1 MPPSNFEQM
10 GLHYVNMVSLTF
22 FLSQAWQWVAD
33 TGVNLVIILVLAL
46 LVPRAGR
53 FAERR
58 IEHNVKESVD
68 EDQGKTHLAFAG
80 VAIYVAQIV
89 AYFLLSIWFL
99 QEIGFSLAGAAIP
112 ATVVSA
118 AIGFGA
124 QSIIADF
131 LAGFFV
137 LTEKQYGVGDWV
149 RFVGNGVE
157 VEGTVIQVTMRAT
170 QIRTLKQ
177 ETVIVPNS
185 TARVS
190 INTSNFWSR
199 AVIVM
204 PVPLLGSSS
213 PADAADRAEA
223 ATRRAL
229 EREEIAEDLIGELEV
244 QPAVEVTPPATVGM
258 PWTVDMRFMVQ
269 VEAGTQWQVERTVR
283 MSILEE
289 FWDEYGSATTVTGTL
304 TDSVLRSAEA
314 AAPPEQTVA
323 AHRAAVDAS
332 APADKTDDRP
342 VAERPPRDADE
353 DLPAE
358 HSTVPAGYETP
369 SGKDPAADQG
379 GAGLTTEDSEAKTV
393 KSEAVTDADDDGH
406 PATVVMGSTAA
417 GATKIAGPARDETVP
432 DAEEEEKEEEDPSS
446 LTGWRRTITWGGN
459 MRLSTAFLLLGLL
472 VLLVLRLL
480 TASAETAD
488 GERVSG
494 PLAPRPI
501 SIGDTSAEED
511 LEPAEEPQ
519 QQQQQPVTPTEQ
531 DQIPATPA
539 PTLGTPNPNAPGEQ
553 PTPTNSPNAPQQP
566 QQDSP
571 GIQQTQPQGSPAPQE
586 QTATQQQTEPMSPSA
601 GTNQNYFGGTGGG
614 AGAGAESET
623 GLQ

>member
-1 MPPSNFEQM
+1 
-10 GLHYVNMVSLTF
+10 MVSLTF

-33 TGVNLVIILVLAL
+33 TGINLAIILVLAL

-80 VAIYVAQIV
+80 VAVYIAQIV
-89 AYFLLSIWFL
+89 AFFLLSIWFL
-99 QEIGFSLAGAAIP
+99 QQIGFSLAGAAIP

-149 RFVGNGVE
+149 RFVGNGIE

-177 ETVIVPNS
+177 ETIIVANS

-229 EREEIAEDLIGELEV
+229 EREEIADDLIGELEV
-244 QPAVEVTPPATVGM
+244 QPAVDVTPPATVGM
-258 PWTVDMRFMVQ
+258 PWTVDMRFMIQ
-269 VEAGTQWQVERTVR
+269 VHAGTQWQVERTVR

-314 AAPPEQTVA
+314 ATPPEHTA
-323 AHRAAVDAS
+323 AARRAAVDKPTPTDETDAL
-332 APADKTDDRP
+332 PA
-342 VAERPPRDADE
+342 AGHPPRDDEE

-379 GAGLTTEDSEAKTV
+379 GAGLTAEDSEARTV
-393 KSEAVTDADDDGH
+393 KSSAVTGADEGGD

-417 GATKIAGPARDETVP
+417 ATTKIAGPARDELVP
-432 DAEEEEKEEEDPSS
+432 DEDTATDAEEKEEEDATP

-472 VLLVLRLL
+472 GLLVLRLL
-480 TASAETAD
+480 MASAETAD

-501 SIGDTSAEED
+501 NIGGTSAEED
-511 LEPAEEPQ
+511 LEPVEEP

-531 DQIPATPA
+531 DQIPAPTPT

-553 PTPTNSPNAPQQP
+553 QTPTNPPNVPQQP

-571 GIQQTQPQGSPAPQE
+571 GVQQTQPQDSPAQQE
-586 QTATQQQTEPMSPSA
+586 QTATQQQTEPMSPTA
-601 GTNQNYFGGTGGG
+601 GTNQNYLGGTDGG
-614 AGAGAESET
+614 AGTGAESET

>member
-1 MPPSNFEQM
+1 
-10 GLHYVNMVSLTF
+10 MVSLSF

-33 TGVNLVIILVLAL
+33 TGINLAIILVLAL

-58 IEHNVKESVD
+58 IERNVKESVD
-68 EDQGKTHLAFAG
+68 EEQGKTHLAFAG
-80 VAIYVAQIV
+80 VAIYVAQII
-89 AYFLLSIWFL
+89 AFFLLSIWFL

-177 ETVIVPNS
+177 ETVIIPNS

-213 PADAADRAEA
+213 PAEAADRAEA

-229 EREEIAEDLIGELEV
+229 EREEIADDLIGELEV

-269 VEAGTQWQVERTVR
+269 VEAGTQWQVERAVR

-304 TDSVLRSAEA
+304 TDTVLRSAEA
-314 AAPPEQTVA
+314 AAPPEHTA
-323 AHRAAVDAS
+323 THRAAVDDADADARPS
-332 APADKTDDRP
+332 AGQ
-342 VAERPPRDADE
+342 PPRDDEE

-369 SGKDPAADQG
+369 SGKDPAAEQG
-379 GAGLTTEDSEAKTV
+379 GAGITVEDSEARTV
-393 KSEAVTDADDDGH
+393 KSASVADADKDAD

-417 GATKIAGPARDETVP
+417 ATTKIAGPARDEQVP
-432 DAEEEEKEEEDPSS
+432 DQDADTAADEKEEDASS

-480 TASAETAD
+480 MTSAETAD

-501 SIGDTSAEED
+501 NVGSTSGEED
-511 LEPAEEPQ
+511 LEPVEEP

-531 DQIPATPA
+531 NQIPATPT
-539 PTLGTPNPNAPGEQ
+539 PTLGTPTPNAPGEQ
-553 PTPTNSPNAPQQP
+553 QTPTTSPNTPQQP
-566 QQDSP
+566 QQNSP
-571 GIQQTQPQGSPAPQE
+571 GIQQTQPQDSPAQQE
-586 QTATQQQTEPMSPSA
+586 QTATQQQTEPMSPTA
-601 GTNQNYFGGTGGG
+601 GTNQNFLGGTGGADG
-614 AGAGAESET
+614 TGAESET
-623 GLQ
+623 GPQ

>member
-1 MPPSNFEQM
+1 MT
-10 GLHYVNMVSLTF
+10 SLTI

-33 TGVNLVIILVLAL
+33 TGINLALIFVLAL

-177 ETVIVPNS
+177 ETVIIPNS

-213 PADAADRAEA
+213 PADAAARAEA

-229 EREEIAEDLIGELEV
+229 ENEDIADDLIGELEV

-314 AAPPEQTVA
+314 AAPPEETIAARRTVVEDVP
-323 AHRAAVDAS
+323 RTDETEQLPAS
-332 APADKTDDRP
+332 ARP
-342 VAERPPRDADE
+342 SREVEE

-379 GAGLTTEDSEAKTV
+379 GAGLTTEGTDTAADSDSDEKDT
-393 KSEAVTDADDDGH
+393 H

-417 GATKIAGPARDETVP
+417 ATKKSTGPAREEVLPEENEGTEET
-432 DAEEEEKEEEDPSS
+432 AEEESS
-446 LTGWRRTITWGGN
+446 PLTGWRRTITWGGN

-480 TASAETAD
+480 MASAETAD

-501 SIGDTSAEED
+501 TIGGTSEEEE
-511 LEPAEEPQ
+511 LEPVEQP
-519 QQQQQPVTPTEQ
+519 QQQQPVTPTEQ
-531 DQIPATPA
+531 DQIPGTPTPTFSTPA
-539 PTLGTPNPNAPGEQ
+539 PNAPGEQ
-553 PTPTNSPNAPQQP
+553 PTATDSPNATQQPQQQNAPQQR

-571 GIQQTQPQGSPAPQE
+571 GVQQTQPQDSPAQQ
-586 QTATQQQTEPMSPSA
+586 QTATQQPTEPMSPSA